1 MSAQSNPVD
10 IHVGARLR
18 LRRVGLGM
26 SQDALARA
34 LGVSF
39 QQVQK
44 YEHGANRLSASRL
57 FLAARAL
64 NTRVAWFFEELDGA
78 EAGPAGEAGAGEAA
92 ANDAVPMPPALAIT
106 AQGWELASLLSEIP
120 ETKVRRRLIQL
131 ARTLAEAARL
141 ARDRRRRGDSIRSSF
156 KSSP

>member
-1 MSAQSNPVD
+1 MSDPHPVD
-10 IHVGARLR
+10 VHVGARLR

-44 YEHGANRLSASRL
+44 YEHGTNRLSASRL

-64 NTRVAWFFEELDGA
+64 RTRVAWFFEELPQD
-78 EAGPAGEAGAGEAA
+78 GPAGDAP
-92 ANDAVPMPPALAIT
+92 ANDGPFPSAQAFTPQGIEFAAL
-106 AQGWELASLLSEIP
+106 LLDIP
-120 ETKVRRRLIQL
+120 ETKVRRRLVAL

-141 ARDRRRRGDSIRSSF
+141 ARELREG
-156 KSSP
+156 